1 MCRKKLQCLII
12 RSNNILL
19 FKFWLSFKCVFHSQ
33 KYVSSVC
40 ARVLLCFKLFRIT
53 ESISSYTGSTNP
65 CIMNITHAYTRAYKY
80 MHTPLWLKL
89 SRDKPV
95 D

>member
-12 RSNNILL
+12 RSSNILL

-40 ARVLLCFKLFRIT
+40 ARVCYFALSCLELQNLLAAILGRQI
-53 ESISSYTGSTNP
+53 
-65 CIMNITHAYTRAYKY
+65 H
-80 MHTPLWLKL
+80 
-89 SRDKPV
+89 V
-95 D
+95 